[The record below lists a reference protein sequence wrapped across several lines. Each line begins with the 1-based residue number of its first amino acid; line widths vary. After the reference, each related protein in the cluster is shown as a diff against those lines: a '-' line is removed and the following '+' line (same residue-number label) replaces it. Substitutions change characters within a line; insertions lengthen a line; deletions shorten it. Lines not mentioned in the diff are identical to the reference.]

1 MVEAIWLQKFSYF
14 FFIKTIFFPL
24 GLKWKRVPEELKQY
38 FEGGR
43 GVQFAK
49 CPLFVYLVKMHFDA
63 NTFVVLKI
71 VNLSL
76 IQAQSP
82 IRWKQSRHSA
92 PFTGNYWKVQ
102 ASRLPLWQRR
112 NASPQQSKPH
122 RASRGNKEIHI
133 YICWKATGAHHHAVS
148 IRGRAGTYLILLAVA
163 SFQSYLYKICL
174 HNLRKKVF
182 LLFPH
187 MNNAYQFLLFCVK
200 IQHHFRLNVKNISGN
215 IILWNLR
222 PLAKAY
228 KKYMN
233 SGLWIIWNLN

>member
-1 MVEAIWLQKFSYF
+1 MLIFPSFRLRALSDGNNPGTPPPSPGIIGKYKLADYRYGKEEMLALNNPNHTEPLEEIKKFTYIYVEKPQEPITMQSLSEEEQVHIWYF
-14 FFIKTIFFPL
+14 L
-24 GLKWKRVPEELKQY
+24 LWH
-38 FEGGR
+38 
-43 GVQFAK
+43 
-49 CPLFVYLVKMHFDA
+49 HF
-63 NTFVVLKI
+63 
-71 VNLSL
+71 SL
-76 IQAQSP
+76 I
-82 IRWKQSRHSA
+82 
-92 PFTGNYWKVQ
+92 
-102 ASRLPLWQRR
+102 
-112 NASPQQSKPH
+112 
-122 RASRGNKEIHI
+122 
-133 YICWKATGAHHHAVS
+133 C
-148 IRGRAGTYLILLAVA
+148 
-163 SFQSYLYKICL
+163 ICL